1 MLLPHEVVGTFL
13 QEGETCRMTG
23 KVTWPM
29 FNSHPMYFPIDF
41 DTWHVNCFYN
51 IQLVFRDSPNLSN
64 LRTLQHSGSS
74 RKTPGGSNNIQC
86 SQCPGYISMFSKNKI
101 NSHSLIPKRNHGN
114 EDPQIKWDH
123 VIPIRLFGDGAEA
136 QSILVWENSD
146 TSQISQIEL
155 NEELLNSNVK
165 QCDVDQGNRNM
176 RWSPSSSHA
185 APAQARWTTG
195 YCWQVAFNTIHSQS
209 AAVALSHCHCFTSQ
223 LALSCVIQGL
233 QSSMPPI
240 QNLKLGT
247 RCWRLSNGASMHW
260 VLWSY
265 FEILFD
271 RVDIEPMFVPLAIFE
286 FCFGVHSDAWKFDTS
301 GSGQYLYHDPWGKA
315 FSMQYN
321 PERFKVAGQPIGAP
335 GWRGVLEG
343 IQSDLDYLRLLF
355 GLNRTAS
362 HQCFCHYCDSVQWV
376 SNRSDVN
383 HLNNVE
389 SLYTVY
395 GPRESDT
402 QKLEIISVVF
412 F

>member
-1 MLLPHEVVGTFL
+1 MGPCDTYSIIWRRGWSTKYLGLRKQWHITNFTNWVEWRTFEL
-13 QEGETCRMTG
+13 ERETMWC
-23 KVTWPM
+23 
-29 FNSHPMYFPIDF
+29 
-41 DTWHVNCFYN
+41 
-51 IQLVFRDSPNLSN
+51 
-64 LRTLQHSGSS
+64 
-74 RKTPGGSNNIQC
+74 
-86 SQCPGYISMFSKNKI
+86 
-101 NSHSLIPKRNHGN
+101 
-114 EDPQIKWDH
+114 
-123 VIPIRLFGDGAEA
+123 
-136 QSILVWENSD
+136 
-146 TSQISQIEL
+146 
-155 NEELLNSNVK
+155 
-165 QCDVDQGNRNM
+165 QGNRNM

-286 FCFGVHSDAWKFDTS
+286 FCFGVQSDAWKFDTS
-301 GSGQYLYHDPWGKA
+301 GSGQYPYHDPWGKA